1 MIVGLA
7 PSRTA
12 TTELVRGRGF
22 CGRIRVYDLA
32 TKALTGRF

>member
-12 TTELVRGRGF
+12 TTELIRGRGF
-22 CGRIRVYDLA
+22 CGQIRVYDL
-32 TKALTGRF
+32 T